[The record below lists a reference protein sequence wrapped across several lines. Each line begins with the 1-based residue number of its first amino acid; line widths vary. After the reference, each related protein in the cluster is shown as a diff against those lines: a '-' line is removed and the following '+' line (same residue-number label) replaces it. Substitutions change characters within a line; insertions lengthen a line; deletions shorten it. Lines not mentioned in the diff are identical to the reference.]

1 MQKIRLDNV
10 KYHYSG
16 HRDCGVIYSPEE
28 LTKKGPV
35 CPVCKRELTIGVMQR
50 VEELATRSV
59 ADLKLKKVNG
69 RIFNYILEFNKE
81 IVYIGYSSNLYLR
94 LVQHKGT
101 KYFETITLIEF
112 SNKQTAR
119 LMEKTLIKKYR
130 PIDNYQYL
138 R

>member
-1 MQKIRLDNV
+1 MSIHQKRLLIGLTNGIKNNNMKPLELKNISNNDNV
-10 KYHYSG
+10 LL
-16 HRDCGVIYSPEE
+16 CAVIDR
-28 LTKKGPV
+28 KD
-35 CPVCKRELTIGVMQR
+35 IGV
-50 VEELATRSV
+50 
-59 ADLKLKKVNG
+59 KLKKVNG

-101 KYFETITLIEF
+101 KHFETITLIEF

-119 LMEKTLIKKYR
+119 LMEKALIKKYR

-138 R
+138 N